1 MKFREFRGFNF
12 CFRVETHGYGKALMI
27 HWKDWQDEKRRTA
40 MTVRYDPRT
49 DKNVL
54 DAVFRCGAMPSY

>member
-1 MKFREFRGFNF
+1 M
-12 CFRVETHGYGKALMI
+12 VEHKEYGKALMI